1 MVSDP
6 PGTEERLSDVPPEGT
21 LVPNPRAVVLAAA
34 GNPAV
39 CISLE
44 VKECQILDFVFFF
57 NILLVILSRYIN
69 FHIRFW
75 YT

>member
-39 CISLE
+39 CWMEMSMRKLWDI
-44 VKECQILDFVFFF
+44 VKDRIAWHAAVQGVEK
-57 NILLVILSRYIN
+57 S
-69 FHIRFW
+69 W
-75 YT
+75 T